1 MKTAIIV
8 PLQPAA
14 VGGRYLSSYLRANG
28 QNTRLVFIPSLIPE
42 ADGTRYARDVKYEC
56 SDRLKDAVVEL
67 IQDADVVGFS
77 VLAHFFDAMA
87 DLSAAIRG
95 RTGKPAVWGGPHVS
109 ASPDSCLAHADI
121 LCLGDGEDTL
131 LDIVANLQRGEST
144 DRIPGTVSSRNGH
157 VIRAEP
163 RRAEPVLDRFP
174 YLDFSFDGHFYIVGP
189 DGREQVV
196 AETPEAYRKY
206 QKRYPTV
213 EGEWKL
219 LPYKT
224 ISARGCPYSCTYCSI
239 GSQDKKALPFRARSV
254 SAVIGELETV
264 LAAHGDMID
273 VISLSDDTFLNH
285 AEAWIA
291 DFSEQYEAR
300 IRKPFRVLGHPLSTT
315 ARKLEMLAK
324 AGCMHFGMGIESL
337 SRRVLFDVFNRKT
350 PVPRVLESAN
360 IMVET
365 AKAFK
370 TLPPTFDVIL
380 GNPYQSPD
388 ENLESFRSLTLIAR
402 PAKFV
407 QYHLNWF
414 PGSVMFSRALADGI
428 ITSDDP
434 IHYRASY
441 LDKENIE
448 PYLRVLHTALNEPTI
463 PRWLLRALSGQRVF
477 AVLNHLLKTFPQ
489 GESLAAVLLRLSRA
503 TPRKV
508 VSKITA
514 LMNRRE
520 RQTWPA

>member
-1 MKTAIIV
+1 
-8 PLQPAA
+8 
-14 VGGRYLSSYLRANG
+14 
-28 QNTRLVFIPSLIPE
+28 
-42 ADGTRYARDVKYEC
+42 VKYEC

-77 VLAHFFDAMA
+77 VLAHFYEAMA
-87 DLSAAIRG
+87 DLSAAIRR
-95 RTGKPAVWGGPHVS
+95 RTGKPVVWGGPHVS

-131 LDIVANLQRGEST
+131 LDIVRNLQRGEPT
-144 DRIPGTVSSRNGH
+144 DHIPGTVASRSGR
-157 VIRAEP
+157 VIKSEP
-163 RRAEPVLDRFP
+163 RPAEPVLDRFP
-174 YLDFSFDGHFYIVGP
+174 FLDFSFDGHFYIVGP
-189 DGREQVV
+189 DGREQIV
-196 AETPEAYRKY
+196 AETPEAYRKH

-213 EGEWKL
+213 EGEWRL

-239 GSQDKKALPFRARSV
+239 GSRDKKALPFRTRSV
-254 SAVIGELETV
+254 SAVIGELESV

-273 VISLSDDTFLNH
+273 VISFSDDTFLNH
-285 AEAWIA
+285 GEAWIA

-315 ARKLEMLAK
+315 ARKLEMLCK
-324 AGCMHFGMGIESL
+324 AGCMHLGMGIESM

-350 PVPRVLESAN
+350 PIPKVIESAN
-360 IMVET
+360 LMVEA
-365 AKAFK
+365 AKTYK

-388 ENLESFRSLTLIAR
+388 ENLESFRLLTLIAR

-407 QYHLNWF
+407 QFHLGWL
-414 PGSVMFSRALADGI
+414 PGSALFSRALGDGI
-428 ITSDDP
+428 ITSVDTV
-434 IHYRASY
+434 HYRAWFSN
-441 LDKENIE
+441 KENIE
-448 PYLRVLHTALNEPTI
+448 PYLRVLHTALSEPTV
-463 PRWLLRALSGQRVF
+463 PRWLLRALSGRRVF
-477 AVLNHLLKTFPQ
+477 AILNRLLKAYPK
-489 GESLAAVLLRLSRA
+489 GEALAAVLLRLSRA

-508 VSKITA
+508 IRKLTA